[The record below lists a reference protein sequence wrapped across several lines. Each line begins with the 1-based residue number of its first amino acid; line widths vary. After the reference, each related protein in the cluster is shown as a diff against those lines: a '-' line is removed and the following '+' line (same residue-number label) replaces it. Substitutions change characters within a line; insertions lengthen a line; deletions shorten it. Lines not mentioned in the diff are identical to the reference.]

1 MSLFSANDFRS
12 LKEAMRNHEELSLTR
27 TKRGVTG
34 TATTCR
40 VRPPWDV
47 DMVIQI
53 RLDPLERAIE
63 LIQQNSRHY
72 AKRQMTWWRKQF
84 RN

>member
-12 LKEAMRNHEELSLTR
+12 LKEAMRNHEEISLTR

-34 TATTCR
+34 TASTCR

-53 RLDPLERAIE
+53 RLEKGNVTYL
-63 LIQQNSRHY
+63 QNFKTVEA
-72 AKRQMTWWRKQF
+72 AKQSVHSWQKQL
-84 RN
+84 